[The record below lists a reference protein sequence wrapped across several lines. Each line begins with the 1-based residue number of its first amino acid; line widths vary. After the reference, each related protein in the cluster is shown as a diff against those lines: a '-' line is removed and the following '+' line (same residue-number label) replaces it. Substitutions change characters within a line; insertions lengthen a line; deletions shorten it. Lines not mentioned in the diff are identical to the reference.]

1 MSVVQLFLS
10 LWVDNCSVVLLRIYG
25 SVGISRHKNW
35 REGPNW
41 QEIMMSALSAEFDE
55 KVANGDMSPDM
66 SATYPAKNA
75 PALFPFVDVAH

>member
-1 MSVVQLFLS
+1 
-10 LWVDNCSVVLLRIYG
+10 
-25 SVGISRHKNW
+25 
-35 REGPNW
+35 
-41 QEIMMSALSAEFDE
+41 MMSALSAEFDE